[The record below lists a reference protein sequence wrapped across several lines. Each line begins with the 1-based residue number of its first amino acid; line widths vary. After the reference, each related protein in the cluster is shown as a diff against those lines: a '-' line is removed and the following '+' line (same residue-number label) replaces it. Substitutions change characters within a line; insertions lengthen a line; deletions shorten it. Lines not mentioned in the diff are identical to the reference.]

1 MKKALGCLFSEQ
13 KFLFCISYSVTQ
25 NLQGGITMIQ
35 KCSTG
40 ANNCTN
46 PCDDDIF
53 CIDTN
58 RIYDSS
64 RAQDCLDS
72 LRVALP
78 PGVAEKL
85 RCCSNL
91 KIKDVKVIWAQ
102 ITTDEVPFN
111 CGYFQINVR
120 YYFYVCFGCCCDNC
134 PVDFEGLAIAEKC
147 VVLYGGEGNVS
158 IFSSNITDE
167 VCPSTCLSSV
177 VAGTNRPKVVVEIA
191 SPVALNICLTEN
203 TCPVPFPNEYNAI
216 PDSIL
221 ALFENGLDTSSNAC
235 VSLYVSIGIFALI
248 RIERPTQL
256 IVPACDF
263 CIPDADKSPVSQ
275 CDPCS
280 LFCSTPFPI
289 SEFYPS
295 ACSNQND

>member
-1 MKKALGCLFSEQ
+1 
-13 KFLFCISYSVTQ
+13 
-25 NLQGGITMIQ
+25 MIQ
-35 KCSTG
+35 KCS
-40 ANNCTN
+40 NSCS

-64 RAQDCLDS
+64 RAQDCLES

-78 PGVAEKL
+78 PGVAETLKN
-85 RCCSNL
+85 CSSL
-91 KIKDVKVIWAQ
+91 KVKDVKVIWAQ

-120 YYFYVCFGCCCDNC
+120 YYFYVCFTCCCGCNHQE
-134 PVDFEGLAIAEKC
+134 FEGLAISEKC

-158 IFSSNITDE
+158 VFSSAVTDDP
-167 VCPSTCLSSV
+167 CPPCCLTNV
-177 VAGTNRPKVVVEIA
+177 IAGTNRPKVVVEIA
-191 SPVALNICLTEN
+191 NPVALNICLSEN
-203 TCPVPFPNEYNAI
+203 TCPVPFPSEYNAI

-221 ALFENGLDTSSNAC
+221 ALFCNGLDTSCDAC

-248 RIERPTQL
+248 RIERPAQL
-256 IVPACDF
+256 IIPGCDF
-263 CIPDADKSPVSQ
+263 CIPDADKTPISQ

-280 LFCSTPFPI
+280 LFCQTPFPV

-295 ACSNQND
+295 TCSNPNS